1 MILPDELREIMP
13 LLPHSK
19 AEAYIGLL
27 NAAMQEFGIIT
38 PEREAA
44 FLAQLAHESGQLRYW
59 HELASGAA
67 YDTGP
72 LAARLGNTP
81 EADGDGERYK
91 GRGPIQIT
99 GRANYEACAAALG
112 IDCVAHPELLEL
124 PENGFRSSAWFWQ
137 THGLNELADVENFRL
152 ITKKINGGYNGYT
165 DRLGYWQRAKTVL
178 GVA

>member
-1 MILPDELREIMP
+1 MILPEELREIMP

-19 AEAYIGLL
+19 AESYIGLL

-59 HELASGAA
+59 RELASGAA
-67 YDTGP
+67 YEGRAD
-72 LAARLGNTP
+72 LGNTSP
-81 EADGDGERYK
+81 GDGERYK

-99 GRANYEACAAALG
+99 GKANYEACSAALG
-112 IDCVAHPELLEL
+112 IDCVEHPELLEM
-124 PENGFRSSAWFWQ
+124 PEHGFRSSAWFWQ